1 MRKLSLHSLLVAFI
15 GVALIL
21 FVGTLT
27 QVGSTGNSPVVN
39 AASNFQATTNAPAK
53 ATSEPNKPPPTPLVT
68 VGQSN
73 QSAPV
78 GIGDEYLA
86 LGDSVAYGVGA
97 PTPGELGY
105 AGILYNNYLKR
116 AKPSL
121 AVYRD
126 LGIPGET
133 STSFFEAKR
142 GKSQYQ
148 LALDVLDTA
157 QNSGKVVSPISLTL
171 GGNDML
177 DARGKSEA
185 ERDAALSKFEANLSR
200 ALDGLKER
208 TGGKSD
214 LIITT
219 YYNPYIYQTGGD
231 DAETA
236 WVRRFND
243 SIRRLATE
251 RGVRVADFFTPMF
264 KQEGNLTW
272 IKFGDVHPNG
282 AGYALLAQTLWQ
294 SSGYDRVGPNLRL
307 SYNSLPESRKVLPGE
322 RYSFKLVA
330 EDDISSDR
338 QTDTAG
344 AGSLSAILTL
354 DNGSK
359 IALASVP
366 ARLLANR
373 ATPEFTYILD
383 SGGLG
388 SGPHTL
394 RFEATDVAGNS
405 SSLELT
411 FEVSG

>member
-15 GVALIL
+15 GVALII

-27 QVGSTGNSPVVN
+27 QLNPTGDNAVVD
-39 AASNFQATTNAPAK
+39 APQNFQATTPTKAPTDPTK
-53 ATSEPNKPPPTPLVT
+53 AAPTPIVII
-68 VGQSN
+68 GQS
-73 QSAPV
+73 QQPAPQ

-105 AGILYNNYLKR
+105 AGLFYNNYLKR
-116 AKPSL
+116 AKPGLS
-121 AVYRD
+121 VYRD

-148 LALDVLDTA
+148 RALDEIDA
-157 QNSGKVVSPISLTL
+157 AKDSGKLISPISLTL

-177 DARGKSEA
+177 DARSKSEA
-185 ERDAALSKFEANLSR
+185 ERDIALSKFEANFSR

-214 LIITT
+214 LIVTT
-219 YYNPYIYQTGGD
+219 YFNPYIYQTGGED
-231 DAETA
+231 SETA

-243 SIRRLATE
+243 SIRRLAIE
-251 RGVRVADFFTPMF
+251 RGVRVADFFTPLF

-307 SYNSLPESRKVLPGE
+307 SYNSLPESRKVFPGE
-322 RYSFKLVA
+322 RYSFKIVA
-330 EDDISSDR
+330 EDNISSDKLAE
-338 QTDTAG
+338 TPG
-344 AGSLSAILTL
+344 AGNLTAVLTL
-354 DNGSK
+354 DKEPK

-366 ARLLANR
+366 ARLLTNR
-373 ATPEFTYILD
+373 AIPEFTYILD
-383 SGGLG
+383 TAGLA

-394 RFEATDVAGNS
+394 RFEAADVAGNS